1 MGNDAKINNV
11 LSSNW
16 RNEDEKSY
24 IKRVEYDRKLDERF
38 NNKGIEKQ
46 EIFDKEMDDRISVT
60 DVVVEID
67 KKNQ

>member
-1 MGNDAKINNV
+1 M
-11 LSSNW
+11 
-16 RNEDEKSY
+16 
-24 IKRVEYDRKLDERF
+24 EYDRKLDERF

-67 KKNQ
+67 KKKSITICFIRRKRQLMQSI

>member
-1 MGNDAKINNV
+1 M
-11 LSSNW
+11 
-16 RNEDEKSY
+16 
-24 IKRVEYDRKLDERF
+24 EYDRKLDERF

-67 KKNQ
+67 